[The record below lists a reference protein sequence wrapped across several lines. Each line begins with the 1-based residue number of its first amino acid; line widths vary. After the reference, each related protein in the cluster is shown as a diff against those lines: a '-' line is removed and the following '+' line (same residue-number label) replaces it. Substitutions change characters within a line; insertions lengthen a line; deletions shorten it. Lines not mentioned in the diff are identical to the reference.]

1 MAYFEKKEASEWFY
15 IVPSILLPVINN
27 DSAKTSIAYSGN
39 KSWIGIKGNLFTA
52 EVPHSLHLAAWR
64 LSNLIIAD
72 LIEDKLGYEK
82 DSVKLTD
89 QFFSDLGADPLDLIE
104 IALYLEKTA
113 GILVHEGIRFER
125 ISDLL
130 DYVFSIMIRRI
141 QKSTLGWPKSDL
153 DILADW

>member
-1 MAYFEKKEASEWFY
+1 MAYFQKKEASEWFY
-15 IVPSILLPVINN
+15 IVPSLLLPLINS
-27 DSAKTSIAYSGN
+27 DSAKTNIAHSRN
-39 KSWIGIKGNLFTA
+39 KAWVDIKGNIFTA
-52 EVPHSLHLAAWR
+52 EVPLIVHLAAWR

-82 DSVKLTD
+82 DSLKLTD
-89 QFFSDLGADPLDLIE
+89 QIFSDLGADSLDLIE

-125 ISDLL
+125 ISDLV
-130 DYVFSIMIRRI
+130 DYVFSIMIRRL
-141 QKSTLGWPKSDL
+141 QKSTLGWPKTDL